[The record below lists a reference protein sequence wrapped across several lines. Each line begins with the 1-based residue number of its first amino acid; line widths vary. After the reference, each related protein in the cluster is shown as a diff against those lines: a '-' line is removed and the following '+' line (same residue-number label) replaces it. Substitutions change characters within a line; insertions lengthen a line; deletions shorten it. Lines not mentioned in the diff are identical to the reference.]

1 MKINGKDYNLGEIT
15 FKTMCDLENM
25 GINVSNMMDKPMNTI
40 LAFATIAIGDKQ
52 VAEREMNEHLIN
64 GGSFDSIVQSI
75 QEAMNEA
82 GFMKAVRG
90 DNTKPKTT
98 TKKSTAQK
106 TEN

>member
-15 FKTMCDLENM
+15 FKTMCDLESM

-52 VAEREMNEHLIN
+52 VAEEHLIN
-64 GGSFDSIVQSI
+64 GGDFNSIVQSI
-75 QEAMNEA
+75 QEAMAES
-82 GFMKAVRG
+82 GFMKAVRA

-98 TKKSTAQK
+98 AKKSTAQK
-106 TEN
+106 AEN

>member
-52 VAEREMNEHLIN
+52 AAEREMNEHLIN

-82 GFMKAVRG
+82 GFMTAVRG
-90 DNTKPKTT
+90 DNPKPKTT
-98 TKKSTAQK
+98 AKKSTAQK
-106 TEN
+106 AEN